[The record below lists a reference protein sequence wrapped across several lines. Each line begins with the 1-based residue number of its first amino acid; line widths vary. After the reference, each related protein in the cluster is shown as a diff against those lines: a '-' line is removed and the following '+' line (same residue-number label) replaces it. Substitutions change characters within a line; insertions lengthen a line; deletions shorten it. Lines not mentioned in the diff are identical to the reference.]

1 MTKAIGIATRAV
13 TNHARTIRSLRVGVA
28 PIFAALVLAACGGGA
43 QTTDNPVSQAPGSG
57 NNAAYTGPA
66 ARDANVLK
74 FQQEFW
80 SNAKTTNRCGNCHN
94 EAVGQLPMFVRNDDV
109 NMAYDAAVTVVDQVQ
124 PSTSRLVEK
133 VSSRT
138 ERHNCWVEDPGVCG
152 TILTTWIENWVGD
165 TADGAREIVLTPP
178 QSQDPADSKNFP
190 ITTTAFE
197 QIVYTPILALYCQGC
212 HSSESATA
220 QQPYFADPDIDVAYE
235 AAKSKIN
242 LDSPIDSRFVI
253 KVSPNPAIS
262 GESHNCWDN
271 DCPTA
276 EAEMLAAITAF
287 ANGINATVVDPLLL
301 TSKAIRLIDGTLA
314 SGGSRFEDAQV
325 ALWEFQTGSGLTAF
339 DTSGVDPAIDLNF
352 SGDVSWFGGW
362 GMTIGTDAAQGP
374 GKAQGSTT
382 ASKKLHDVLQESGE
396 FSIEAWVVP
405 SNVTQEMAQIVSYSA
420 GPQSRNFALQ
430 QTLYDYDFLL
440 RTNAVDANGDPLM
453 QLNGNPAHSTP
464 AMDEVL
470 QATLQHVVATYDPI
484 NGRSIYVNGALESMT
499 DPIPGGTLID
509 WQSNFAVILGN
520 EASSDGL
527 WEGTFRLAAVHRR
540 ALTQE
545 QITQNYD
552 AGVGERF
559 YMLFDIS
566 ERIGAPI
573 DTSFVLFEAQQFD
586 SFAYLFDKPHFV
598 TLDGS
603 TPEGISM
610 KGLHLAMNGQE
621 VTVGQSYANMDQTLS
636 AALFE
641 ELGQPLS
648 VLGAVIP
655 LEKGPQ
661 DDQFFLT
668 FDDIDGVLY
677 DRPEAPMLVVS
688 PIDLPDAAKIG
699 IRTFDEIDATYAS
712 ILGVDRLMVYT
723 NDVNDTA
730 AHVDETYQELRQ
742 SLPAIED
749 INSFLSSNQ
758 VAIAQL
764 AIQYCDAAIGTNA
777 NPNPNAE
784 NVIWTSFDFDQADA
798 TAFSIANRSNFV
810 DPLIERA
817 VGQISGATQLL
828 SQPTYAIVYDEV
840 AAFTAAAG
848 RPDNLIDRLLVGQ
861 SDTRAIAKGVCASV
875 LASAATLVQ

>member
-1 MTKAIGIATRAV
+1 
-13 TNHARTIRSLRVGVA
+13 
-28 PIFAALVLAACGGGA
+28 
-43 QTTDNPVSQAPGSG
+43 
-57 NNAAYTGPA
+57 
-66 ARDANVLK
+66 
-74 FQQEFW
+74 
-80 SNAKTTNRCGNCHN
+80 
-94 EAVGQLPMFVRNDDV
+94 
-109 NMAYDAAVTVVDQVQ
+109 
-124 PSTSRLVEK
+124 
-133 VSSRT
+133 
-138 ERHNCWVEDPGVCG
+138 
-152 TILTTWIENWVGD
+152 
-165 TADGAREIVLTPP
+165 
-178 QSQDPADSKNFP
+178 
-190 ITTTAFE
+190 
-197 QIVYTPILALYCQGC
+197 
-212 HSSESATA
+212 
-220 QQPYFADPDIDVAYE
+220 
-235 AAKSKIN
+235 
-242 LDSPIDSRFVI
+242 
-253 KVSPNPAIS
+253 
-262 GESHNCWDN
+262 
-271 DCPTA
+271 
-276 EAEMLAAITAF
+276 MLAAITAF
-287 ANGINATVVDPLLL
+287 ANGISATVVNPLLI

-314 SGGSRFEDAQV
+314 SGGNRYEDAQI

-339 DTSGVDPAIDLNF
+339 DSSGVDPAIDLNF

-362 GMTIGTDAAQGP
+362 GITIGTDAAQGP

-405 SNVTQEMAQIVSYSA
+405 ANVTQEMAQIVSYSA
-420 GPQSRNFALQ
+420 GPQARNFALQ

-453 QLNGNPAHSTP
+453 QLDGNPAHSTP

-484 NGRSIYVNGALESMT
+484 NGRSIYVNGVLETTT

-509 WQSNFAVILGN
+509 WQDNFAVILGN
-520 EASSDGL
+520 EASSDGY

-573 DTSFVLFEAQQFD
+573 DTSFILFEAQQYD

-603 TPEGISM
+603 TPDGIAIE
-610 KGLHLAMNGQE
+610 GLHLAMNGQE
-621 VTVGQSYANMDQTLS
+621 VTVGQSYANMAETTDSTLNQ
-636 AALFE
+636 

-648 VLGAVIP
+648 ILGAVIP
-655 LEKGPQ
+655 LEKGPA

-668 FDDIDGVLY
+668 FDNINGAIY
-677 DRPEAPMLVVS
+677 NRPEDPMLIIS
-688 PIDLPDAAKIG
+688 PIDLPDAARIG

-712 ILGVDRLMVYT
+712 ILGVDRLMLYT
-723 NDVNDTA
+723 NSANDTA

-764 AIQYCDAAIGTNA
+764 AIQYCDAAIGSNA
-777 NPNPNAE
+777 NPNPDAE
-784 NVIWTSFDFDQADA
+784 NIVWTAFDFDQAAA
-798 TAFSIANRSNFV
+798 TAFSVGNRSNFV
-810 DPLIERA
+810 DPLIARA
-817 VGQISGATQLL
+817 VGQTAAGPQLL
-828 SQPTYAIVYDEV
+828 SQPTYANVYDEV
-840 AAFTAAAG
+840 AAFSGAG
-848 RPDNLIDRLLVGQ
+848 VPRPDNLIDRLLAGS

-875 LASAATLVQ
+875 LGSAATLVQ